1 MDNILN
7 YILNDLGAHIFLP
20 IVMLTVGLIVK
31 MKFKDAF
38 SSALT
43 LGVAFIG
50 MGTVIGFMFNSI
62 GPASESL
69 VRNTGI
75 ALNAIDT
82 GWSPAS
88 TIAWAWPYAFFL
100 FPIQILINI
109 IMLAFNKTDTLN
121 VDLWNVWG
129 KVFTAAL
136 VSSLTGS
143 IYIALVIAGIQVVL
157 ELKMCDLTQK
167 SVQEVT
173 HIPGVGCS
181 HSMLLSMVILYPI
194 DLLLRKIPIMNKK
207 MDAEILRDKI
217 GIFAENHVMGFVIG
231 VLIGFS
237 SGYNF
242 SKSLTLGVQAG
253 TALVLFPMVAKLFMQ
268 ALSPIS
274 EAASEYMKNKFP
286 DRNFNIGL
294 DWPIMAG
301 SSEIWVTAIVL
312 VPITLVFAVILPK
325 NTVLPFG
332 GIINI
337 GLAVSVMILSRG
349 NLIRMFT
356 LGVIS
361 IPLYLYSAT
370 YFAPIITKL
379 ASNINTITIPQN
391 QLITWSSIETPVLR
405 WIFVQTGQIVQGKFI
420 GIIILVIWG
429 ILYLFFSKE
438 MKQRNIELQ
447 KKFNGEDV

>member
-1 MDNILN
+1 
-7 YILNDLGAHIFLP
+7 
-20 IVMLTVGLIVK
+20 
-31 MKFKDAF
+31 
-38 SSALT
+38 
-43 LGVAFIG
+43 
-50 MGTVIGFMFNSI
+50 
-62 GPASESL
+62 
-69 VRNTGI
+69 
-75 ALNAIDT
+75 
-82 GWSPAS
+82 
-88 TIAWAWPYAFFL
+88 
-100 FPIQILINI
+100 
-109 IMLAFNKTDTLN
+109 
-121 VDLWNVWG
+121 
-129 KVFTAAL
+129 
-136 VSSLTGS
+136 
-143 IYIALVIAGIQVVL
+143 
-157 ELKMCDLTQK
+157 
-167 SVQEVT
+167 
-173 HIPGVGCS
+173 
-181 HSMLLSMVILYPI
+181 
-194 DLLLRKIPIMNKK
+194 
-207 MDAEILRDKI
+207 
-217 GIFAENHVMGFVIG
+217 
-231 VLIGFS
+231 
-237 SGYNF
+237 
-242 SKSLTLGVQAG
+242 
-253 TALVLFPMVAKLFMQ
+253 MVAKLFMQ

-312 VPITLVFAVILPK
+312 VPIMLVFAVILPK

-361 IPLYLYSAT
+361 VPLYLYSAT